1 MRNSPK
7 IKIAQTALTPRAVL
21 CCVWLFYT
29 NYYFLNCAVYRK
41 M

>member
-1 MRNSPK
+1 MLFTDRSR
-7 IKIAQTALTPRAVL
+7 LRAVL
-21 CCVWLFYT
+21 YCVRLFYT

>member
-21 CCVWLFYT
+21 CCEGKER
-29 NYYFLNCAVYRK
+29 AVIP
-41 M
+41 